1 MILDPRFSNYRVKI
15 FEDNFKIILATL
27 TNTLEFYELHEV
39 TNSPGKNSLNN
50 RVVIHKIR

>member
-27 TNTLEFYELHEV
+27 TNTLEF
-39 TNSPGKNSLNN
+39 
-50 RVVIHKIR
+50 